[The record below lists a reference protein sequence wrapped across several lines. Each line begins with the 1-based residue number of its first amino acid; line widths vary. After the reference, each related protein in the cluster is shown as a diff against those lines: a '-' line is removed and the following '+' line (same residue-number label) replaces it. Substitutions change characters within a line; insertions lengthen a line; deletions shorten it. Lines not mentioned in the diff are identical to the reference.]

1 MQLVAT
7 LDEYGKPAWITA
19 MIVGFLLWWPIG
31 LGVLAY
37 LIWSGR
43 MGCGA
48 WKHEW
53 KDSEFGR
60 EVMRWRRGM
69 SPLKST
75 GNRAFD
81 QYREDTLRRLEEE
94 AEEFRPS
101 CSGCG
106 TPRTRPSST
115 SSWPSVGAPLPRRNI
130 RAVPA
135 NEREERQ
142 RVGRRGT
149 DCPAPFSWDA
159 ASALCARRTANFFGP
174 DMSAAMRLLLST
186 A

>member
-60 EVMRWRRGM
+60 EVMRWRRGIG
-69 SPLKST
+69 PLKST

-81 QYREDTLRRLEEE
+81 QYREETLRRLEEE
-94 AEEFRPS
+94 AEEFQAFLQRL
-101 CSGCG
+101 
-106 TPRTRPSST
+106 RH
-115 SSWPSVGAPLPRRNI
+115 AKDKAEFDQFMAERR
-130 RAVPA
+130 
-135 NEREERQ
+135 
-142 RVGRRGT
+142 
-149 DCPAPFSWDA
+149 
-159 ASALCARRTANFFGP
+159 
-174 DMSAAMRLLLST
+174 SAAPT
-186 A
+186 T

>member
-48 WKHEW
+48 WKREW

-94 AEEFRPS
+94 VEEFQ
-101 CSGCG
+101 
-106 TPRTRPSST
+106 
-115 SSWPSVGAPLPRRNI
+115 AFL
-130 RAVPA
+130 
-135 NEREERQ
+135 Q
-142 RVGRRGT
+142 RLRHAKDKAEFDQFMAERRGA
-149 DCPAPFSWDA
+149 AP
-159 ASALCARRTANFFGP
+159 
-174 DMSAAMRLLLST
+174 ST
-186 A
+186 

>member
-37 LIWSGR
+37 MIWSGR

-60 EVMRWRRGM
+60 EVMRWRRGIG
-69 SPLKST
+69 PLKST

-81 QYREDTLRRLEEE
+81 QYREETLRRLEEE
-94 AEEFRPS
+94 AEEFQAFLQRL
-101 CSGCG
+101 
-106 TPRTRPSST
+106 RH
-115 SSWPSVGAPLPRRNI
+115 AKDKAEFDQFMAERR
-130 RAVPA
+130 
-135 NEREERQ
+135 
-142 RVGRRGT
+142 
-149 DCPAPFSWDA
+149 
-159 ASALCARRTANFFGP
+159 
-174 DMSAAMRLLLST
+174 SAAPT
-186 A
+186 T